1 MIKLTLSLLAW
12 NTAIFTDVLSKEIRS
27 LDLKSLPLQRGLRYS
42 SIANP
47 DSLSVT
53 ILKTSEEGI
62 YVLVTAALFYTGI
75 IAGCNCA
82 DDPTAVDE
90 INEYCEIIIRI
101 NRFTAESS
109 ITLIE

>member
-1 MIKLTLSLLAW
+1 MNKLILSLQAW
-12 NTAIFTDVLSKEIRS
+12 NTAIFSDVLNKEICS
-27 LDLKSLPLQRGLRYS
+27 LDLKSLPLQQGLRFS

-53 ILKTSEEGI
+53 ILKTSEDDI

-82 DDPTAVDE
+82 DDPSPVDE
-90 INEYCEIIIRI
+90 INEYCEIEIRI
-101 NRFTAESS
+101 NKVTAESS